1 MIKGE
6 TDEDVDPTL
15 ANASWREAL
24 TIAERMGEA
33 GWANRIHGEIGIV
46 AFQLGDVNTAVVELG
61 RAMNTARTT
70 GDTPSL
76 VRWLTLFGT
85 GYMQLGQTAQALD
98 FYDQALKAATTI
110 PGLQFPVM
118 TYVGKADALAQ
129 LNRFGEAEVL
139 LSAALVAA
147 KREGALGYQAEL
159 TMKQAQIDAGRS
171 QFANALTGMVSAADL
186 ARKSGG
192 NRLLAEIDLEKATI
206 QQRLHKDADAD
217 ASLQEGIG
225 AARRQAER
233 FLLPRLLAARASVS
247 LAHGNY
253 ADARGSLDEAND
265 ILEGLLTKVASPW
278 VRSRV
283 IEGMNVVYAGR
294 ISLEAS
300 QEHDPRRAFAVV
312 EQARGRALLDLML
325 SAPVAGVTRT
335 SEARTS
341 ERELAALQLRLVRA
355 TDRRERAEAAR
366 PDLLRGEPPIG
377 RVSTELFAQTHVGPR
392 QAVSLATMQRV
403 LRQDEVFVEFALA
416 DPDFLCPCRDSECG
430 KAAAASGESG
440 YREGRER
447 AADGG
452 ACRPWDRGA
461 GGKTRERASRSLF
474 PSWPTTSPDRQP

>member
-1 MIKGE
+1 MKAWSKAGPVFEQARKEFAARGDRRNELYAAINLVRVDLPRLAVPEASQRLEEYLDDPLVRSDDGLRLRCLVIKGE

-24 TIAERMGEA
+24 TIADRMGEA

-46 AFQLGDVNTAVVELG
+46 AFQLGDVNTAIVELG

-129 LNRFGEAEVL
+129 LNRFSEAEVL

-192 NRLLAEIDLEKATI
+192 NRLLAEIDLEKATVE
-206 QQRLHKDADAD
+206 QRLHKDADAD

-247 LAHGNY
+247 MAHGNY
-253 ADARGSLDEAND
+253 ADARASLDEAND

-341 ERELAALQLRLVRA
+341 ERELAALQLRLGTGHRSPRA
-355 TDRRERAEAAR
+355 PEAAG
-366 PDLLRGEPPIG
+366 PDLLRGEPPVG
-377 RVSTELFAQTHVGPR
+377 RVHGVVR
-392 QAVSLATMQRV
+392 
-403 LRQDEVFVEFALA
+403 A
-416 DPDFLCPCRDSECG
+416 DTSRS
-430 KAAAASGESG
+430 ASGSVA
-440 YREGRER
+440 RNNAARIAAGRSVR
-447 AADGG
+447 RIRLG
-452 ACRPWDRGA
+452 
-461 GGKTRERASRSLF
+461 
-474 PSWPTTSPDRQP
+474 